1 MGKWESCD
9 VRGLGVK
16 LLPNLESSLGLRCV
30 TRKDLGQGLVSEAFL
45 SLPGVLTGQKEEPKA
60 GTCLKCCLWH

>member
-1 MGKWESCD
+1 MW
-9 VRGLGVK
+9 GLGVK

-30 TRKDLGQGLVSEAFL
+30 TRKDLGQGLVSEPFL

-60 GTCLKCCLWH
+60 GTCFKCCLRH